1 MLSKLAYRSD
11 EILNWDYFATLQAA
25 LEKRELAPIVDVV
38 WVRDLEE
45 HSKRKINDDESI
57 QQLFQGRNPNVSSP
71 MYYNG
76 DRSLVDNNPDHI
88 QLQIHYV
95 KPTNNDSVDY
105 YAPILALYIP
115 EWCSKE
121 LSSLVVKKNGK

>member
-1 MLSKLAYRSD
+1 M
-11 EILNWDYFATLQAA
+11 NWEYFATLQAA

-38 WVRDLEE
+38 WVRDLKE

-95 KPTNNDSVDY
+95 KPTNNDAVDY